1 MVGILLASLAL
12 MVAGAS
18 GAQASAPAPAGPGAT
33 ADGHSRLFISPMGE
47 PFRSDRDPQDLW
59 FDQAD
64 ANHDGALSLAEFKQD
79 AARFFAL
86 LDRNHDG
93 AIDPG
98 DIDYYE
104 SELVPEIRVEADEGD
119 RPDTDSGDGDE
130 GGEGGSHS
138 HAGHA
143 RLGAARFSY
152 FDFPEPVMVADTN
165 FDRGVD
171 EREFQRAA
179 EARFAMLDQNGDGM
193 IQRAELP
200 KISAAAVGR
209 SDRKGKHRR

>member
-18 GAQASAPAPAGPGAT
+18 GDQASAPAPAGLGAT
-33 ADGHSRLFISPMGE
+33 ADGRSRLFISPMGE

-64 ANHDGALSLAEFKQD
+64 ANHDGALSLAEFKRD

-93 AIDPG
+93 AIDPE

-119 RPDTDSGDGDE
+119 GPDTDSGD

-143 RLGAARFSY
+143 KLGAARFSY

-200 KISAAAVGR
+200 KISAAAGR
-209 SDRKGKHRR
+209 SERKGKHRR